1 LAQLQGEAR
10 AAHAGLWSQPDP
22 SMTLVAAARSRV
34 LTAPSNC
41 AVNSMGRDPTMD
53 RHVTSSPRLFDP
65 EVMID
70 RARAACER
78 YRQAADQPGL
88 GTLSA
93 KWRRDRYRAM
103 RKTLARLLGQ
113 RTRFNG

>member
-1 LAQLQGEAR
+1 
-10 AAHAGLWSQPDP
+10 
-22 SMTLVAAARSRV
+22 
-34 LTAPSNC
+34 
-41 AVNSMGRDPTMD
+41 MD
-53 RHVTSSPRLFDP
+53 RRSASSPRTFDP
-65 EVMID
+65 EVIID

-103 RKTLARLLGQ
+103 QKTLARLLGQ

>member
-1 LAQLQGEAR
+1 
-10 AAHAGLWSQPDP
+10 
-22 SMTLVAAARSRV
+22 
-34 LTAPSNC
+34 
-41 AVNSMGRDPTMD
+41 MD
-53 RHVTSSPRLFDP
+53 RHVASSPGTFDP

-103 RKTLARLLGQ
+103 QKTLARLLSQTTGV
-113 RTRFNG
+113 NV

>member
-1 LAQLQGEAR
+1 MTLAN
-10 AAHAGLWSQPDP
+10 AASQPRLDGALQLC
-22 SMTLVAAARSRV
+22 SEQH
-34 LTAPSNC
+34 
-41 AVNSMGRDPTMD
+41 GRDPTMD
-53 RHVTSSPRLFDP
+53 LYVASSPRLFDP
-65 EVMID
+65 EVIID

-103 RKTLARLLGQ
+103 QKALARLLSQTTGI
-113 RTRFNG
+113 NG

>member
-1 LAQLQGEAR
+1 
-10 AAHAGLWSQPDP
+10 
-22 SMTLVAAARSRV
+22 
-34 LTAPSNC
+34 
-41 AVNSMGRDPTMD
+41 MD
-53 RHVTSSPRLFDP
+53 RHVASSPRLFDP

-78 YRQAADQPGL
+78 YRQEADQPGL

-103 RKTLARLLGQ
+103 QKTLARLLSQTTGV
-113 RTRFNG
+113 NV